1 MDGATRVLVHDTNEC
16 LALLYAGH
24 QNRATAS
31 TRCVIPRIS
40 TYTHQFVPPLLLRC
54 PRCSLT
60 LRDCCLQDEC
70 HIQPQ
75 SRCPHAALRE
85 AATQ

>member
-31 TRCVIPRIS
+31 TRCVIPHIS
-40 TYTHQFVPPLLLRC
+40 TWSHQFVPPLPFALPSLLAYSAR
-54 PRCSLT
+54 PL
-60 LRDCCLQDEC
+60 
-70 HIQPQ
+70 P
-75 SRCPHAALRE
+75 PG
-85 AATQ
+85 